1 VKPRLVIVNDLMQQG
16 YEYWL
21 TKPVGENFHP
31 DFQPDLTPKEMLEM
45 GVFGGKYLTDS
56 IAEFPADWFKY
67 ARLNPEKHDPQLN
80 FFGVNASKP
89 LWYWRKKGWIY
100 PEDPLLHGKKMPGR

>member
-56 IAEFPADWFKY
+56 IAEFFWSE
-67 ARLNPEKHDPQLN
+67 RLQTAL
-80 FFGVNASKP
+80 VLA
-89 LWYWRKKGWIY
+89 KKRM
-100 PEDPLLHGKKMPGR
+100 DLSRRSTRLVSVVLPLLHGKKMPGR